1 MLIWCIIIRTNT
13 KFCQEGVM
21 NMAEKLFTT
30 IIISDHPIDKQPEQ
44 KENKVESKP
53 TDLLK
58 DLADEMGEGPGWY
71 TPR

>member
-1 MLIWCIIIRTNT
+1 
-13 KFCQEGVM
+13 
-21 NMAEKLFTT
+21 MAEKLFTT
-30 IIISDHPIDKQPEQ
+30 IIISDQPIDKQPEQ

-58 DLADEMGEGPGWY
+58 DLADEMGEGPGWC